1 MRAGGD
7 PRDDSET
14 LEVGVGGVSGDDGGL
29 LTSGDSMGVRGDGG
43 RDSGNG
49 ISIGTAADREVDG
62 MFDTTDIAARSLVR
76 SLVTRHIL
84 RVDTGSPEDSV
95 VQWEASLLTGG
106 RFAVMARRYF

>member
-7 PRDDSET
+7 LRDDSET
-14 LEVGVGGVSGDDGGL
+14 LEVGL
-29 LTSGDSMGVRGDGG
+29 LTSGDGRGVRGDGG
-43 RDSGNG
+43 RDSGSG